1 MADDAKPPAEP
12 ATPDAMAERLGQ
24 CQFGPAEA
32 ALIMGVKREEF
43 EEGPLLEALVRGRL
57 RAQARVRAA
66 VLAQAIDGDPAS
78 VKEFQRLAA
87 ESAFAIE

>member
-1 MADDAKPPAEP
+1 MNQPDNPP
-12 ATPDAMAERLGQ
+12 ATPEAMAERLGQ
-24 CQFGPAEA
+24 CQFGPGDA
-32 ALIMGVKREEF
+32 AIIMGVSRDKF

-57 RAQARVRAA
+57 RAQAKVRAA
-66 VLAQAIDGDPAS
+66 VLAQAIDGDAAS

>member
-1 MADDAKPPAEP
+1 MNQPDNPP
-12 ATPDAMAERLGQ
+12 ATPDVMAERLGQ
-24 CQFGPAEA
+24 CQFGPGDA
-32 ALIMGVKREEF
+32 AIIMGVPRDQF

-57 RAQARVRAA
+57 RAQAKVRAA

>member
-1 MADDAKPPAEP
+1 MPDQPDTAP
-12 ATPDAMAERLGQ
+12 ATPEAMAERLGQ
-24 CQFGPAEA
+24 CQFGPADA
-32 ALIMGVKREEF
+32 AIIMGVDRKQF
-43 EEGPLLEALVRGRL
+43 DSGPLLEALVRGRL
-57 RAQARVRAA
+57 RAQAKVRAA

>member
-1 MADDAKPPAEP
+1 MADDKDMAHTDPKS
-12 ATPDAMAERLGQ
+12 MAERLGQ
-24 CQFGPAEA
+24 CQFGPGDA
-32 ALIMGVKREEF
+32 AIIMGVPRDQF

-57 RAQARVRAA
+57 RAQAKVRAA